1 MAVNTSPASRAAWFA
16 ALLSLPAAQRAQA
29 QAQAL
34 PVDTAAVVVLRL
46 EDGSILRGRVT
57 SQTADSVIF
66 LSEAVGRVA
75 VARSAVTAITAA
87 ENDAK
92 SALATVPTLGG
103 DHAPSVRWSRR
114 LEVGY
119 QYMSEVA
126 RDEVGAVIGGSVGV
140 SLERSSPKSSVTVGL
155 QLSYQRQNP
164 NPAASD
170 DQMVNITANRL
181 LSANYRLVAQTI
193 AERNRP
199 QEIDARFTQHV
210 GVGRVLVRTNRVRL
224 FVAPGAAFAHANA
237 TEEAELASNGAVTVS
252 GVGGGFYESLSLKIS
267 PTIQL
272 SQNLLWTEIAGRRQH
287 ASTVTLSGQ
296 LSAHLGMN
304 VVYNRRYDSGLVD
317 PIRPTFNKVMI
328 GLQLQR

>member
-16 ALLSLPAAQRAQA
+16 ALLSLPAAQRA

-155 QLSYQRQNP
+155 QVNYQRQNP

-181 LSANYRLVAQTI
+181 LSANYRLVLQTV

-272 SQNLLWTEIAGRRQH
+272 SQNLLWTEISGRRQH
-287 ASTVTLSGQ
+287 ASSITLSGQ

>member
-16 ALLSLPAAQRAQA
+16 ALLSLPAAQRA

-155 QLSYQRQNP
+155 QVSYQRQNP

-272 SQNLLWTEIAGRRQH
+272 SQNLLWTEISGRRQH
-287 ASTVTLSGQ
+287 ASSITLSGQ

>member
-16 ALLSLPAAQRAQA
+16 ALLSLPAAQRA

-155 QLSYQRQNP
+155 QVNYQRQNP

-272 SQNLLWTEIAGRRQH
+272 SQNLLWTEISGRRQH
-287 ASTVTLSGQ
+287 ASSITLSGQ

>member
-16 ALLSLPAAQRAQA
+16 ALLSLPAAQRA

-103 DHAPSVRWSRR
+103 DNAPSVRWSRR

-155 QLSYQRQNP
+155 QVNYQRQNP

-181 LSANYRLVAQTI
+181 LSANYRLVLQTV

-272 SQNLLWTEIAGRRQH
+272 SQNLLWTEISGRRQH
-287 ASTVTLSGQ
+287 ASSITLSGQ

>member
-1 MAVNTSPASRAAWFA
+1 
-16 ALLSLPAAQRAQA
+16 
-29 QAQAL
+29 
-34 PVDTAAVVVLRL
+34 
-46 EDGSILRGRVT
+46 
-57 SQTADSVIF
+57 
-66 LSEAVGRVA
+66 
-75 VARSAVTAITAA
+75 
-87 ENDAK
+87 
-92 SALATVPTLGG
+92 
-103 DHAPSVRWSRR
+103 
-114 LEVGY
+114 
-119 QYMSEVA
+119 MSEVA

-155 QLSYQRQNP
+155 QVNYQRQNP

-181 LSANYRLVAQTI
+181 LSANYRLVLQTV

-224 FVAPGAAFAHANA
+224 FVAPGAAFAYANA

-272 SQNLLWTEIAGRRQH
+272 SQNLLWTEISGRRQH
-287 ASTVTLSGQ
+287 ASSITLSGQ

>member
-272 SQNLLWTEIAGRRQH
+272 SQNLLWTEISGRRQH
-287 ASTVTLSGQ
+287 ASSITLSGQ

>member
-16 ALLSLPAAQRAQA
+16 ALLSLPAAQRA

-103 DHAPSVRWSRR
+103 DNAPSVRWSRR

-155 QLSYQRQNP
+155 QVNYQRQNP

-170 DQMVNITANRL
+170 DQLVNITANRL

-224 FVAPGAAFAHANA
+224 FVAPGAAFAYANA

-272 SQNLLWTEIAGRRQH
+272 SQNLLWTEISGRRQH
-287 ASTVTLSGQ
+287 ASSITLSGQ

>member
-16 ALLSLPAAQRAQA
+16 ALLSLPAAQRA

-103 DHAPSVRWSRR
+103 DNAPSVRWSRR

-155 QLSYQRQNP
+155 QVSYQRQNP

-181 LSANYRLVAQTI
+181 LSANYRLVLQTV

-224 FVAPGAAFAHANA
+224 FVAPGAAFAYANA

-272 SQNLLWTEIAGRRQH
+272 SQNLLWTEISGRRQH
-287 ASTVTLSGQ
+287 ASSITLSGQ

>member
-16 ALLSLPAAQRAQA
+16 ALLSLPAAQRA

-272 SQNLLWTEIAGRRQH
+272 SQNLLWTEISGRRQH
-287 ASTVTLSGQ
+287 ASSITLSGQ

>member
-155 QLSYQRQNP
+155 QVSYQRQNP

-181 LSANYRLVAQTI
+181 LSANYRLVLQTV

-199 QEIDARFTQHV
+199 QDIDARFTQHV

-272 SQNLLWTEIAGRRQH
+272 SQNLLWTEISGRRQH
-287 ASTVTLSGQ
+287 ASSITLSGQ